1 MTPRRAGV
9 SLWLLLALSAAG
21 CGTAPRERFYTLS
34 EPPAGATPTA
44 RSDIAVAIGPISVP
58 EIVDRPQMVVRA
70 SDNRVEVE
78 ELHRWAEPL
87 RSEIPRVLAAHLR
100 RALGTERIATDEQ
113 GASLHADYW
122 IAIDVLR
129 FESTLGTGVMVEA
142 LWSVRA
148 AKGGQA
154 RTGRTLVREPAAGN
168 DHEALAAAYSR
179 ALARLARDLA
189 AALRRP
195 R

>member
-1 MTPRRAGV
+1 MTRHRAGV
-9 SLWLLLALSAAG
+9 WLLLALAG
-21 CGTAPRERFYTLS
+21 CGTAPQERFDTVS
-34 EPPAGATPTA
+34 EPPAGATVRP
-44 RSDIAVAIGPISVP
+44 RSELRVASGPVSVP

-87 RSEIPRVLAAHLR
+87 KSEIPRVLAAELR
-100 RALGTERIATDEQ
+100 PVLGTDRVVTDEQ
-113 GASLHADYW
+113 GAGLDADYRLT
-122 IAIDVLR
+122 IDIER
-129 FESTLGTGVMVEA
+129 FEARLGSGVTIEA
-142 LWSVRA
+142 LWTVRA
-148 AKGGQA
+148 ERGDPA
-154 RTGRTLVREPAAGN
+154 RTGRSVALEPAQGN

-179 ALARLARDLA
+179 ALARIARDLA